1 VRGIFQ
7 GETMSDITRLRN
19 IGISAHIDSGK
30 TTLTE
35 RILFYSGRIHKIHEV
50 RGKDGVGATMDSMEL
65 EKERGI
71 TISSATTNVN
81 WKDHEINII
90 DTPGHVDFT
99 IEVENAMRVLDS
111 AILVL
116 CAVGGVQSQTITVV
130 RQMRRHKVPNMAF
143 INKMDRTG
151 ADAYKVVSQLHEKLG
166 KNAVFVQIPIGSGES
181 FKGVIDL
188 VTMKALYYKGI
199 NNEEIVIKDIP
210 AEMQKE
216 AEKYQEMLFENVS
229 MFCDNLMES
238 YLEGNL
244 DEEMLRLAI
253 RKATIAREMTPVY
266 AGSAYKNIGT
276 RALLDGMINY
286 LPGPKD
292 VTNVAYDIEHHD
304 REIEISSDRDADV
317 VAMAFKIENQQYGQL
332 TYLRVYQGT
341 ITKGMNIYNLS
352 TGKKI
357 KVGRL
362 VKLHANNMED
372 ISVAAAGDI
381 AAIFGVD
388 CALGDTF
395 ITGKAHYS
403 MKHIYVPAPIISL
416 SLLPKDKKSTEN
428 MSKALS
434 RFSREDPTFK
444 TYFDDESSETII
456 SGMGELHL
464 DVYVE
469 RMRREYDCEL
479 ETGKPQVA
487 YRESISKE
495 VKFNYTHKKQ
505 SGGRGQYARIAGVM
519 RPLDDE
525 DSRYVEKISG
535 GAIPSTYLPAC
546 GKGFAKALIKGA
558 LAGYPVVQLEMEIN
572 DGAYHEVDSSQ
583 MAFEIATMAAFRETY
598 RKAQPFLLEPIMQV
612 DVETPNEFRSSVMGS
627 INQRR
632 GLISETDIDEQFT
645 RIVAD
650 VPLTEI
656 FGYVTILRSL
666 TQGKADF
673 NMQFHHYRRVPMSIQ
688 EELLKI
694 KK

>member
-1 VRGIFQ
+1 M
-7 GETMSDITRLRN
+7 MSDIKRLRN

-65 EKERGI
+65 ERERGI
-71 TISSATTNVN
+71 TISSATTNVS

-99 IEVENAMRVLDS
+99 IEVENALRVLDG

-116 CAVGGVQSQTITVV
+116 CAVGGVQSQTMAVV

-151 ADAYKVVSQLHEKLG
+151 ADAYKVVAQLHEKLG
-166 KNAVFVQIPIGSGES
+166 KNAVFVQLPIGRGDD
-181 FKGVIDL
+181 FQGVIDL
-188 VTMKALYYKGI
+188 VTMKAFYYQGA
-199 NNEEIVIKDIP
+199 NNEEILIRDIP
-210 AEMQKE
+210 AEMLADAQ
-216 AEKYQEMLFENVS
+216 KYQEMLFENVS
-229 MFCDNLMES
+229 MFCDTLMES
-238 YLEGNL
+238 FLEGHL
-244 DEEMLRLAI
+244 DVELLRMAI
-253 RKATIAREMTPVY
+253 RKATIARQMTPVY

-276 RALLDGMINY
+276 RALLDGIINY
-286 LPGPKD
+286 LPAPAD

-304 REIEISSDRDADV
+304 REIVITSDREKDV

-341 ITKGMNIYNLS
+341 ISKGMNIINLS
-352 TGKKI
+352 TGKKV

-362 VKLHANNMED
+362 VKLHASNMED
-372 ISVAAAGDI
+372 IDAAAAGDI
-381 AAIFGVD
+381 AALFGVD

-395 ITGKAHYS
+395 VTGDAHYS
-403 MKHIYVPAPIISL
+403 MKHIYVPEPILSL
-416 SLLPKDKKSTEN
+416 SLRSKDKKSTDN

-444 TYFDDESSETII
+444 THYDDEAEETII

-469 RMRREYDCEL
+469 RMRREYGCDL
-479 ETGKPQVA
+479 ETGQPQVA
-487 YRESISKE
+487 YRESVSKE
-495 VKFNYTHKKQ
+495 VTFNYIHKKQ
-505 SGGRGQYARIAGVM
+505 SGGRGQFARIAGVL
-519 RPLDDE
+519 RPLDEE
-525 DSRYVEKISG
+525 DSRYLQKITG
-535 GAIPSTYLPAC
+535 GVIPSTYLPAC
-546 GKGFAKALIKGA
+546 EKGFYKALAKGS
-558 LAGYPVVQLEMEIN
+558 LAEFPVVQVELEIN

-583 MAFEIATMAAFRETY
+583 MAFEIATIAAFKEAY
-598 RKAQPFLLEPIMQV
+598 KKAQPYLLEPMMKVEI
-612 DVETPNEFRSSVMGS
+612 ETPNEFRSSVMGS
-627 INQRR
+627 VNQRR
-632 GLISETDIDEQFT
+632 GLIQETDIDEQFT

-650 VPLTEI
+650 VPLAEI

-673 NMQFHHYRRVPMSIQ
+673 NMQFHTYRRVPMSIQ
-688 EELLKI
+688 EEILKNN
-694 KK
+694 

>member
-1 VRGIFQ
+1 
-7 GETMSDITRLRN
+7 MSDIKRLRN

-65 EKERGI
+65 ERERGI
-71 TISSATTNVN
+71 TISSATTNVS

-99 IEVENAMRVLDS
+99 IEVENALRVLDG

-116 CAVGGVQSQTITVV
+116 CAVGGVQSQTMAVV

-151 ADAYKVVSQLHEKLG
+151 ADAYKVVAQLHEKLG
-166 KNAVFVQIPIGSGES
+166 KNAVFVQLPIGRGDD
-181 FKGVIDL
+181 FQGVIDL
-188 VTMKALYYKGI
+188 VTMKAFYYQGA
-199 NNEEIVIKDIP
+199 NNEEILIRDIP
-210 AEMQKE
+210 AEMLADAQ
-216 AEKYQEMLFENVS
+216 KYQEMLFENVS
-229 MFCDNLMES
+229 MFCDTLMES
-238 YLEGNL
+238 FLEGHL
-244 DEEMLRLAI
+244 DVELLRMAI
-253 RKATIAREMTPVY
+253 RKATIARQMTPVY

-276 RALLDGMINY
+276 RALLDGIINY
-286 LPGPKD
+286 LPAPAD

-304 REIEISSDRDADV
+304 REIVITSDREKDV

-341 ITKGMNIYNLS
+341 ISKGMNIINLS
-352 TGKKI
+352 TGKKV

-362 VKLHANNMED
+362 VKLHASNMED
-372 ISVAAAGDI
+372 IDAAAAGDI
-381 AAIFGVD
+381 AALFGVD

-395 ITGKAHYS
+395 VTGDAHYS
-403 MKHIYVPAPIISL
+403 MKHIYVPEPILSL
-416 SLLPKDKKSTEN
+416 SLRSKDKKSTDN

-444 TYFDDESSETII
+444 THYDDEAEETII

-469 RMRREYDCEL
+469 RMRREYGCDL
-479 ETGKPQVA
+479 ETGQPQVA
-487 YRESISKE
+487 YRESVSKE
-495 VKFNYTHKKQ
+495 VTFNYIHKKQ
-505 SGGRGQYARIAGVM
+505 SGGRGQFARIAGVL
-519 RPLDDE
+519 RPLDEE
-525 DSRYVEKISG
+525 DSRYLQKITG
-535 GAIPSTYLPAC
+535 GVIPSTYLPAC
-546 GKGFAKALIKGA
+546 EKGFYKALAKGS
-558 LAGYPVVQLEMEIN
+558 LAEFPVVQVELEIN

-583 MAFEIATMAAFRETY
+583 MAFEIATIAAFKEAY
-598 RKAQPFLLEPIMQV
+598 KKAQPYLLEPMMKVEI
-612 DVETPNEFRSSVMGS
+612 ETPNEFRSSVMGS
-627 INQRR
+627 VNQRR
-632 GLISETDIDEQFT
+632 GLIQETDIDEQFT

-650 VPLTEI
+650 VPLAEI

-673 NMQFHHYRRVPMSIQ
+673 NMQFHTYRRVPMSIQ
-688 EELLKI
+688 EEILKNN
-694 KK
+694 